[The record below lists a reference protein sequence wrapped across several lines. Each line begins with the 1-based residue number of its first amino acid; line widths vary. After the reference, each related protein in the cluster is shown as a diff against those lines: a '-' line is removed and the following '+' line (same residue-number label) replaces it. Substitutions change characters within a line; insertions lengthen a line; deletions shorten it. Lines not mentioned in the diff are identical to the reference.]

1 MWTRALEISMTNC
14 DSCPALAARS
24 PSIPSTRA
32 GISSSSTDKPHPS
45 NGCRSCPCSSTS
57 ITSCTSMSV
66 SCRKRMIWH
75 SSNVQLRSMSYLD
88 LELEV
93 SIQAR
98 KSYRSALAWKHMTS
112 CSMRT
117 LPRPLESHQSV
128 LPCGDDTFPA
138 I

>member
-1 MWTRALEISMTNC
+1 MSTRALEIAMTNC
-14 DSCPALAARS
+14 DSCRALAARS

-32 GISSSSTDKPHPS
+32 GISFSSTEKPHPLK
-45 NGCRSCPCSSTS
+45 GCRSCPCSSTS
-57 ITSCTSMSV
+57 IISCTSMSV
-66 SCRKRMIWH
+66 SCRQRTIWR

-88 LELEV
+88 LELEA

-98 KSYRSALAWKHMTS
+98 KSCQSASAWKCMAS
-112 CSMRT
+112 CSMCT

-128 LPCGDDTFPA
+128 LPCGDGTFPA